1 MKKHYTI
8 TFSIICV
15 LLISSCNQPKYTQIG
30 GDDVTVKLL
39 DNETGRV
46 LIFWGGSD
54 RCFEYD
60 LKTREY
66 KDRSFY
72 QVDSFTNEEL

>member
-1 MKKHYTI
+1 MKKL
-8 TFSIICV
+8 SILTLSSVCIM
-15 LLISSCNQPKYTQIG
+15 LILSCNQPKYTQIG
-30 GDDVTVKLL
+30 GDEVTVKLL

-46 LIFWGGSD
+46 LIFWGGSA

-66 KDRSFY
+66 KDRDFN
-72 QVDSFTNEEL
+72 QVDSFTNK

>member
-1 MKKHYTI
+1 MKKNSLLI
-8 TFSIICV
+8 LSIVCIV
-15 LLISSCNQPKYTQIG
+15 LISSCNQPKYTQIG
-30 GDDVTVKLL
+30 GDEVTVKLL

-46 LIFWGGSD
+46 LIFWGGSA

-66 KDRSFY
+66 KDRYFH
-72 QVDSFTNEEL
+72 QVDSFTNK